1 MKLNQMMKQAK
12 ALQEQLKQQIG
23 EIRVEA
29 TAGGGMVTVKMN
41 GNKTVTEVKID
52 PEVVDRNDVE
62 MLQDLITAAVNEA
75 SRKVDQAAERIA
87 FHILKTGAEEAQH
100 LARAILDV
108 KERIVTCSVC
118 NNVTDQDPCLY
129 CVSPERS
136 SKVVCVVEEPPDVV
150 AIEKTHEFKGRYHV
164 LMGSLSPLQ
173 GIGPDKL
180 KIQGLLERLRGG
192 EGEEVILATNPNAE
206 GG

>member
-12 ALQEQLKQQIG
+12 ALQDKLKQQID

-75 SRKVDQAAERIA
+75 SRKVDEAAKREI
-87 FHILKTGAEEAQH
+87 GA
-100 LARAILDV
+100 LAGNL
-108 KERIVTCSVC
+108 
-118 NNVTDQDPCLY
+118 P
-129 CVSPERS
+129 
-136 SKVVCVVEEPPDVV
+136 
-150 AIEKTHEFKGRYHV
+150 
-164 LMGSLSPLQ
+164 
-173 GIGPDKL
+173 
-180 KIQGLLERLRGG
+180 GLF
-192 EGEEVILATNPNAE
+192 
-206 GG
+206 